1 MPDAFDI
8 PPDVV
13 SLADY
18 ERHARA
24 RLSDQAWAYIAGGAA
39 DEITLRRNREA
50 FDAIPLKGRV
60 FADLGGGNTRCDLFG
75 QAYDHPV
82 LLAPVAHHGLACPAA
97 EVATAVG
104 AAGARAGFVVST
116 ESDTPVEE
124 IAAAVPG
131 APFWFQLYIQ
141 HDRDFTLALAARA
154 ERAGAKALV
163 VTADAPVSGMRDR
176 ERRAGV
182 TPGALGVAAH
192 LRGARPGPV
201 PHAGLG
207 ESLIFN
213 GFADATARWE
223 DFARLRAAT
232 RLPLLVKG
240 IMAPED
246 ADRAVREGADGV
258 VVSNHGG
265 RVLDTLP
272 PTIEALPAVAA
283 AVAGRVPVLADGG
296 IRRGTDVLKAL
307 ARGASAVMIGR
318 PYVHALAVAGPA
330 GVAHA
335 VQMLRGEFEVAM
347 ALTGCRTLRD
357 IDARVLWA
365 PPLPDPRPDCCRGAT
380 VVTGE

>member
-1 MPDAFDI
+1 MTDAFTI

-24 RLSDQAWAYIAGGAA
+24 RLSDQAWAYVSGGAA
-39 DEITLRRNREA
+39 DEVTLRRNREA
-50 FDAIPLKGRV
+50 YDAISLAGRV
-60 FADLGGGNTRCDLFG
+60 LADLSGGHTRVDLFG
-75 QAYDHPV
+75 QVFDHPI
-82 LLAPVAHHGLACPAA
+82 LLAPTAHHRLACPAG
-97 EVATAVG
+97 ELATAVG

-116 ESDTPVEE
+116 ESDTSVEE

-141 HDRDFTLALAARA
+141 HDRDFTLALVERAA
-154 ERAGAKALV
+154 RAGAKAIV

-182 TPGALGVAAH
+182 TPAMLGEAVH
-192 LRGARPGPV
+192 LRGVRPGPV
-201 PHAGLG
+201 ARAGLG
-207 ESLIFN
+207 ESLLFN
-213 GFADATARWE
+213 GFIDTAARWS
-223 DFARLRAAT
+223 DLARLRAAT

-240 IMAPED
+240 IMAPDD
-246 ADRAVREGADGV
+246 ALRAIDAGADGII
-258 VVSNHGG
+258 VSNHGG

-272 PTIEALPAVAA
+272 PTIEALPVIAA
-283 AVAGRVPVLADGG
+283 AVAGRVPLLVDGG
-296 IRRGTDVLKAL
+296 IRRGTDVLKVI
-307 ARGASAVMIGR
+307 ARGAQAVLIGR

-335 VQMLRGEFEVAM
+335 VQMLRAEFEVAM
-347 ALTGCRTLRD
+347 ALTGCRTLAD

-365 PPLPDPRPDCCRGAT
+365 TVGNADAGA
-380 VVTGE
+380 